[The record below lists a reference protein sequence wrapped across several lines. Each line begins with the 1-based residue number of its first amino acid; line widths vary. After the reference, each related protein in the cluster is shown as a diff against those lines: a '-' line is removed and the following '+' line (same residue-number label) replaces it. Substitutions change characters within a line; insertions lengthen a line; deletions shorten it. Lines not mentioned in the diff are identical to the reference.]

1 MEIPKPPKRLKNW
14 PSTRAKI
21 KKIFENNNIT
31 CCEKCGNRSFLT
43 FAHSKKRADIKTQ
56 QDMEQVALLCQ
67 ECHHFIEYLGH
78 QEMYDAILKI
88 INSRN

>member
-1 MEIPKPPKRLKNW
+1 MIEIPKPPKRLNNW

-21 KKIFENNNIT
+21 KKIFEANNIT

-56 QDMEQVALLCQ
+56 KDMEEVALLCQ
-67 ECHHFIEYLGH
+67 ACHRDIEFMSH
-78 QEMYDAILKI
+78 EAMYNIVTRI
-88 INSRN
+88 ISER